1 MHRLRYAN
9 CGHYSALLL
18 RTAGRLE
25 RLDSTGT
32 VLGLFDEWKCDFEET
47 QLQLGDTLVLY
58 TDGVTESFDG
68 RGEEF
73 GEERLVETLRRNLSL
88 PTQRLLASVVDE
100 VRAFSPQEQH
110 DDLTLIVAK
119 CNKN

>member
-1 MHRLRYAN
+1 L
-9 CGHYSALLL
+9 
-18 RTAGRLE
+18 
-25 RLDSTGT
+25 
-32 VLGLFDEWKCDFEET
+32 
-47 QLQLGDTLVLY
+47 
-58 TDGVTESFDG
+58 DG

-110 DDLTLIVAK
+110 DDITLIVAK
-119 CNKN
+119 CKDAPELLR